1 MSLQT
6 PLEKVAKLQSSL
18 QAKAKAQPAYRF
30 YALWDKVCRKDVLRE
45 AYERSR
51 SNAGASGLDRQTFEQ
66 IETEGVE
73 RWLETLRQEL
83 ISGRYSPQP
92 LLRVWIPKSNGGKRP
107 LGIPTIRDR
116 VVQMAVVLIIGLI
129 FEADLLPQQYGF
141 RPEVDAKM
149 ALRRVFWHVM
159 QHGRREVVDADLRDY
174 FTSIPHT
181 PLMRSLCRR
190 IADGKVLH
198 IIKSWLTVAVVE
210 YVDGRPVRTTEARRT
225 KRGTPQGGVISPL
238 LANCYFRRFLLAW
251 QQHGHQDQL
260 NAHVVNYADDFV
272 ICCRPGNAEA
282 AMTRM
287 KVLMA
292 RLGLEVNEAKTRI
305 ARLPGGSFNFLG
317 YTFGR
322 FYGKGGRPYLGTR
335 PSRKS
340 VKSLLRRI
348 HERTTSQWYADE
360 PENTI
365 TVLSRLLRGWCGY
378 FNQGPVMPIYDLIR
392 RYTERRV
399 RRWLMRR
406 TKRRGAGFR
415 QIPDEYLYET
425 LGLYMVPL
433 RRTDL
438 PRAKACG
445 AGESRMREI
454 CTSGLTSGNRKQSHA
469 KPD

>member
-1 MSLQT
+1 MSLET
-6 PLEKVAKLQSSL
+6 PPKTVAKLQISL
-18 QAKAKAQPAYRF
+18 QAKAKAEPAYRF

-51 SNAGASGLDRQTFEQ
+51 RNAGASGVDRQTFEQ

-73 RWLETLRQEL
+73 PWLETLRQEL
-83 ISGRYSPQP
+83 ISGIYTPQP

-116 VVQMAVVLIIGLI
+116 VVQMAVVLIIGPI

-149 ALRRVFWHVM
+149 ALRRIFWHVT

-181 PLMRSLCRR
+181 PLLRSLRRR

-198 IIKSWLTVAVVE
+198 IIKNWMTVPVVE
-210 YVDGRPVRTTEARRT
+210 YVEGRAVRTTEARRT

-251 QQHGHQDQL
+251 EQHGHQDQL
-260 NAHVVNYADDFV
+260 KAHVVNYADDFV
-272 ICCRPGNAEA
+272 ICCKPGNAEA
-282 AMTRM
+282 ALTRM

-292 RLGLEVNEAKTRI
+292 RLGLEVNETKTRI
-305 ARLPGGSFNFLG
+305 ARLPEESFNFLG

-322 FYGKGGRPYLGTR
+322 FYGKGGRPYIGTR

-340 VKSLLRRI
+340 VKSLLARI

-378 FNQGPVMPIYDLIR
+378 FDQGPVMPIYDHIR

-406 TKRRGAGFR
+406 TGRRGVGFN
-415 QIPDEYLYET
+415 QISNEYLYAT
-425 LGLYMVPL
+425 LGLYAIPS
-433 RRTDL
+433 RRSDL
-438 PRAKACG
+438 PRAKA
-445 AGESRMREI
+445 
-454 CTSGLTSGNRKQSHA
+454 
-469 KPD
+469 

>member
-1 MSLQT
+1 MSLGT
-6 PLEKVAKLQSSL
+6 PLETVAKLQTSL
-18 QAKAKAQPAYRF
+18 QAKAKAEPAYRF
-30 YALWDKVCRKDVLRE
+30 YALWDKVYRKDVLRE

-51 SNAGASGLDRQTFEQ
+51 RNAGASGVDRQTFEQ

-73 RWLETLRQEL
+73 PWLETLRQEL
-83 ISGRYSPQP
+83 ISGSYTPQS

-116 VVQMAVVLIIGLI
+116 VVQMAVVLIIGPI

-149 ALRRVFWHVM
+149 ALRRIFWHVT

-181 PLMRSLCRR
+181 PLLRSLRR
-190 IADGKVLH
+190 RLADGKVLH
-198 IIKSWLTVAVVE
+198 IIKSWMTVPVVE
-210 YVDGRPVRTTEARRT
+210 YIDRRAVRTTEARRT

-251 QQHGHQDQL
+251 EQHGHQNQL

-272 ICCRPGNAEA
+272 ICCRLGNGETAL
-282 AMTRM
+282 TRM

-292 RLGLEVNEAKTRI
+292 RLGLEVNETKTRI
-305 ARLPGGSFNFLG
+305 ARLPEESFNFLG

-322 FYGKGGRPYLGTR
+322 FYGKGGHPYIGTR

-340 VKSLLRRI
+340 VKSLLARI

-378 FNQGPVMPIYDLIR
+378 FDQGPVMPIYDLIR

-406 TKRRGAGFR
+406 TRRRGVGFN
-415 QIPDEYLYET
+415 QISNEYLYET
-425 LGLYMVPL
+425 LGLYAIPS
-433 RRTDL
+433 RRSDL
-438 PRAKACG
+438 PRAKA
-445 AGESRMREI
+445 
-454 CTSGLTSGNRKQSHA
+454 
-469 KPD
+469 